1 MHVDT
6 DTRVCVRVR
15 IYYYTQQCTHIHD
28 IHNMMFTVH
37 VHLVLHFDNDTF

>member
-37 VHLVLHFDNDTF
+37 VPGIAFR